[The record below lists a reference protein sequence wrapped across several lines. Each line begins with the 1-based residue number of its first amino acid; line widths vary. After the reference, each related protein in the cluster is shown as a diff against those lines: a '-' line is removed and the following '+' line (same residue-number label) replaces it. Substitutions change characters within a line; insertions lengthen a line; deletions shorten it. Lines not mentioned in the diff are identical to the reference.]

1 MGPVQKIAEIFHKDE
16 PRSQIKLFRV
26 NAGFFRSFL
35 SKETLRIMY
44 PTRVYLRSKG
54 TTVGS
59 DLITVKKKLI
69 RSWILLKNA
78 PLVFNGMIRHLK
90 RVLISPT

>member
-1 MGPVQKIAEIFHKDE
+1 MSPVQKITEIFHKDE

-26 NAGFFRSFL
+26 NAGFIRSFL

-54 TTVGS
+54 TTVGRIVWINDMFLDFGKEKKYPFS
-59 DLITVKKKLI
+59 DY
-69 RSWILLKNA
+69 
-78 PLVFNGMIRHLK
+78 F
-90 RVLISPT
+90 